1 MFNFFNVLFV
11 NFFNLYQ
18 QVPFTTFN
26 FENFI
31 GDTGQLLILFNF
43 TFLVS
48 LYGIIVNKK
57 NFLLTMLYIE
67 LMYVSIFAYFIT
79 GSIFLNSPIGQIYAI
94 LLLIIAACES
104 SIGLGI
110 LIVLFYKKQTIKFDD
125 FTELRG

>member
-1 MFNFFNVLFV
+1 MFNFCIL
-11 NFFNLYQ
+11 FFNKFINLYFI
-18 QVPFTTFN
+18 VPFNSFN
-26 FENFI
+26 F
-31 GDTGQLLILFNF
+31 DTFTTDINQLLILFNF

-48 LYGIIVNKK
+48 IYGIIVNRK

-94 LLLIIAACES
+94 LLVIIAACES

-110 LIVLFYKKQTIKFDD
+110 LIVLFYKKETIKFDD